1 MGVTD
6 KSLGPL
12 PGPKEEMALKA
23 LMEGWSRYSRTPR
36 LASHLTSPP
45 ARKTDPGPGLRSA
58 HQLGNGKSRAR
69 CQNLERSGR
78 LRLDIDFYG
87 RRQLELVGPNDGRLD
102 DDRSHVVLL
111 RGAGGEL
118 HDVPE

>member
-1 MGVTD
+1 MSPWAPSMMGVTN

-45 ARKTDPGPGLRSA
+45 ARKTDPGTGLRSA

-87 RRQLELVGPNDGRLD
+87 RRQARRSVDTRRFSLGIALDGIEIP
-102 DDRSHVVLL
+102 
-111 RGAGGEL
+111 A
-118 HDVPE
+118 